1 MRFGEFMQL
10 RWRWTMARVFGMLL
24 VPAMMVLLS
33 GCEDDDRTPSHDF
46 GENDSNLLV
55 AMGDSITWGVNTT
68 PYPAYLAQYLGKT
81 VANEG
86 VSGEHAYEARLRV
99 DGVLANY
106 KPGYLLIL
114 CGANDLFHGLSAEE
128 IVADLR
134 YMVRAAIASKT
145 IPVLAT
151 LTPMVRSHS
160 IFDAGAKYVNI
171 QIRSM
176 ASSEGVT
183 LVDLE
188 QVFGNRDADADPYV
202 LDADDYL
209 QWDGVHPNE
218 EGSRQIAL
226 AFLDVL

>member
-1 MRFGEFMQL
+1 MICGEFMQL

-24 VPAMMVLLS
+24 ITAMMVLLS
-33 GCEDDDRTPSHDF
+33 GCEDDDTTPHDF
-46 GENDSNLLV
+46 GDNDSNLIV
-55 AMGDSITWGVNTT
+55 AMGDSITWGVDTT
-68 PYPAYLAQYLGKT
+68 PYPEYLAQFLGKT

-86 VSGEHAYEARLRV
+86 VSGEHAYEGRVRV

-106 KPGYLLIL
+106 KPGVLLIL
-114 CGANDLFHGLSAEE
+114 YGANDLFHGLSAEE

-160 IFDAGAKYVNI
+160 IFDGGAKHVNI

-176 ASSEGVT
+176 ASSEGAR

-188 QVFGNRDADADPYV
+188 RVFGNRDADADPYV
-202 LDADDYL
+202 LDANDYL